1 MNKAIILFLILTTLF
16 QLFSQKKTGIY
27 YEYDEEDYEDGAFK
41 TVYTPQ
47 EDYDAAA
54 KTYENGDCVYTDC
67 DDKDK
72 L

>member
-1 MNKAIILFLILTTLF
+1 MNKTIILALILTTLF
-16 QLFSQKKTGIY
+16 QLFSQKTGIY
-27 YEYDEEDYEDGAFK
+27 YEYDEDQDLSK
-41 TVYTPQ
+41 TVYIPQ

-54 KTYENGDCVYTDC
+54 KTLENGDYVYIDN